1 MALNNEMVLV
11 TGGAG
16 FIGSNLVDL
25 LMERGHPVMVLDDL
39 SSGSMKNLER
49 WMDDPSFRFIKGDI
63 RRPLELSLTPQ
74 SLGESPPISAI
85 VHLAARV
92 DVTTSFENAREDLE
106 VNYLG
111 TLNVLEY
118 ALRAGIKNIVFSSS
132 AAVFGDSSSVPVRE
146 DQVTAPLSPYGL
158 NKLSS
163 EQLMRIYS
171 AQYGLSC
178 KSLRFFNVY
187 GPRQDPSNPY
197 SGVISKFMSWAL
209 SSEPFIIYGDG
220 EQTRDFV
227 NVHDVA
233 EAIYCA
239 ASSPT
244 PGTYN
249 IGTGRETSISDLA
262 MEVASAAGIP
272 SRTVNMPPR
281 KGEIKRSC
289 ADIGLAA
296 EKLSWEPS
304 VGLKEGIRSTFR
316 WFQQDRSAVER

>member
-1 MALNNEMVLV
+1 MSNEMVLV

-25 LMERGHPVMVLDDL
+25 LMERGHPVMVLDNL

-49 WMDDPSFRFIKGDI
+49 WMDDPSFKFIKGDI
-63 RRPLELSLTPQ
+63 RRPLELALTPQ
-74 SLGESPPISAI
+74 SIGDGPPIGTI

-92 DVTTSFENAREDLE
+92 DVTTSFDKVHEDLE

-111 TLNVLEY
+111 TLNVLEH
-118 ALRAGIKNIVFSSS
+118 ALRAGTKNMVFSSS
-132 AAVFGDSSSVPVRE
+132 AAVFGDTSKVPVGE
-146 DQVTAPLSPYGL
+146 DEVTAPLSPYGL

-187 GPRQDPSNPY
+187 GPRQNPSNPY

-220 EQTRDFV
+220 SQTRDFV
-227 NVHDVA
+227 HVRDVA

-239 ASSPT
+239 ASSPSS
-244 PGTYN
+244 GTYN
-249 IGTGRETSISDLA
+249 IGTGKETSISDLTR
-262 MEVASAAGIP
+262 EVASAAGIP
-272 SRTVNMPPR
+272 PRTVNMPAR
-281 KGEIKRSC
+281 KGEILRSC
-289 ADIGLAA
+289 ADIGLAM
-296 EKLSWEPS
+296 EKLSWEPAIE
-304 VGLKEGIRSTFR
+304 LKEGIRSTFR
-316 WFQQDRSAVER
+316 WFQQDRSTAKE